1 MITVHGRPN
10 SSNVAKVMWTL
21 AELGVAH
28 QRIDLGG
35 DFGGNKEPSY
45 LALNPNGL
53 IPLLVD
59 GETTVWESNA
69 IVRYLGAK
77 YGPETFCAAEPG
89 KRSEAD
95 RWMDWGTIYL
105 YPKVIALMQAK
116 SSEGLNKAIAE
127 AAGPAVI
134 LDGVLAG
141 SAFLAG
147 DELTMA
153 DIPVGIH
160 LGRLF
165 RLTGDK
171 LSASSL
177 RRYFDRLSARP
188 AYQDHCLAALA

>member
-10 SSNVAKVMWTL
+10 SSNVAKIMWTA

-28 QRIDLGG
+28 ERLDVGG
-35 DFGGNKEPSY
+35 DFGGNKDASY
-45 LALNPNGL
+45 LAMNPNGL
-53 IPLLVD
+53 IPLLID
-59 GETTVWESNA
+59 GTARVWESNA
-69 IVRYLGAK
+69 IIRYLGAQ
-77 YGPETFCAAEPG
+77 YGAGSFWAVDAA

-105 YPKVIALMQAK
+105 YPKIIALMQAK
-116 SSEGLNKAIAE
+116 TGEARDKAIAE
-127 AAGPAVI
+127 AAGPATI

-141 SAFLAG
+141 STFLAG

-165 RLTGDK
+165 RLTGDS
-171 LSASSL
+171 LSVPNL
-177 RRYFDRLSARP
+177 RRYFDQLSARP
-188 AYQDHCLAALA
+188 AYQEHCLKALA